1 MDASAHACEAAP
13 VPPRLP
19 PDPALGRA
27 IRRLR
32 EQRGLTQEE
41 LATHA
46 GMTFGT
52 VSRLESAKSAPA
64 WATIR
69 ALIQTLDRSFSELAA
84 ELERQEDAK

>member
-1 MDASAHACEAAP
+1 M
-13 VPPRLP
+13 PPRLP
-19 PDPALGRA
+19 ADPALGRA
-27 IRRLR
+27 IRQLR

-64 WATIR
+64 WATVR
-69 ALIQTLDRSFSELAA
+69 ALVETLDASLIDLARVIEA
-84 ELERQEDAK
+84 QERTK

>member
-1 MDASAHACEAAP
+1 M
-13 VPPRLP
+13 PPKLP
-19 PDPALGRA
+19 ADPALGRA
-27 IRRLR
+27 IRQLR

-64 WATIR
+64 WATVC
-69 ALIQTLDRSFSELAA
+69 ALIETLDVSFSELGAA
-84 ELERQEDAK
+84 VEAQERAK

>member
-1 MDASAHACEAAP
+1 M
-13 VPPRLP
+13 PPRLP
-19 PDPALGRA
+19 TDPALGRA
-27 IRRLR
+27 IRQLR

-64 WATIR
+64 WATVR
-69 ALIQTLDRSFSELAA
+69 ALLETLDVSLSDLARTIEA
-84 ELERQEDAK
+84 QERAK